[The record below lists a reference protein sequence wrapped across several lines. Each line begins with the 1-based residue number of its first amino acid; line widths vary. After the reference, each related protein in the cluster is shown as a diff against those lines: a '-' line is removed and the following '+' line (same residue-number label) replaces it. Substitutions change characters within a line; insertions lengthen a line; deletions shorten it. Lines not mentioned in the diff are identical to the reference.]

1 MTTLAGS
8 APPAGNLPVSDS
20 AIAADGSVARPG
32 QVFWGARPRPQP
44 TPRSAQEAGR
54 RNPLWV
60 RGPASRK
67 RQRGVTLMELLVA
80 MTLLSLLAIAVLFGF
95 RIGLNAMERSNA
107 RVIANRRVLGVERI
121 ITQQIAGFMPVKAD
135 CFSSPQSPPARLP
148 FFQGEAQTM
157 RFVSS
162 YSLDEASRGYPRILE
177 FQVVPGKDGEG
188 VRLVVNEFWY
198 TGPLSAGG
206 ACAGVINDPAAGA
219 PRMIF
224 RPVQVG
230 PTSFVLADKLAQ
242 CVFFFKEERQ
252 PPQSDIWVQRWIRPR
267 APNAIRIEMTPL
279 STDPS
284 RLEVPPIVAPV
295 RITRDP
301 MMQYTDWQQQ

>member
-1 MTTLAGS
+1 
-8 APPAGNLPVSDS
+8 
-20 AIAADGSVARPG
+20 
-32 QVFWGARPRPQP
+32 
-44 TPRSAQEAGR
+44 
-54 RNPLWV
+54 
-60 RGPASRK
+60 
-67 RQRGVTLMELLVA
+67 
-80 MTLLSLLAIAVLFGF
+80 MTLLSLLAVGVLFGF
-95 RIGLNAMERSNA
+95 RIGLNAMDRSNS
-107 RVIANRRVLGVERI
+107 RIIANRRVLGVERV
-121 ITQQIAGFMPVKAD
+121 ITQQIAGFIPVKAD
-135 CFSSPQSPPARLP
+135 CFTNPQSPPARLP

-177 FQVVPGKDGEG
+177 YQVIPGENGEG

-198 TGPLSAGG
+198 TGPLSAGSS
-206 ACAGVINDPAAGA
+206 CVGVVHDPAIGA

-230 PTSFVLADKLAQ
+230 QTSFVLADKLAQ
-242 CVFFFKEERQ
+242 CLFFFKERTGTSKARYMG
-252 PPQSDIWVQRWIRPR
+252 PALGRNRKLRD
-267 APNAIRIEMTPL
+267 AIRIEMTPL

-284 RLEVPPIVAPV
+284 RLEVPVIVAPV

>member
-1 MTTLAGS
+1 MKEPLYNCGAGFS
-8 APPAGNLPVSDS
+8 LPRAS
-20 AIAADGSVARPG
+20 
-32 QVFWGARPRPQP
+32 ARPRQAQPPAPLPQ
-44 TPRSAQEAGR
+44 
-54 RNPLWV
+54 
-60 RGPASRK
+60 K
-67 RQRGVTLMELLVA
+67 HQRGITLMELLVA
-80 MTLLSLLAIAVLFGF
+80 MTLLSLLAVAVLFGF

-107 RVIANRRVLGVERI
+107 RIIANRRVLGVERV
-121 ITQQIAGFMPVKAD
+121 ITQQIAGFIPVKAD
-135 CFSSPQSPPARLP
+135 CFTAPQGPPARLP

-177 FQVVPGKDGEG
+177 YQVIPGENGEG

-206 ACAGVINDPAAGA
+206 ACAGVINDPTVGA

-242 CVFFFKEERQ
+242 CVFSFKQERELPQ
-252 PPQSDIWVQRWIRPR
+252 PDIWVQQWVRPR
-267 APNAIRIEMTPL
+267 PPNAIRIDMTPL

-284 RLEVPPIVAPV
+284 RLEVPPIIMPV

-301 MMQYTDWQQQ
+301 MMQYSDWQP

>member
-1 MTTLAGS
+1 MNASMKT
-8 APPAGNLPVSDS
+8 
-20 AIAADGSVARPG
+20 
-32 QVFWGARPRPQP
+32 
-44 TPRSAQEAGR
+44 GR
-54 RNPLWV
+54 QQ
-60 RGPASRK
+60 
-67 RQRGVTLMELLVA
+67 QRGITLMELLVA
-80 MTLLSLLAIAVLFGF
+80 MTLLSVLAIAVLFGF
-95 RIGLNAMERSNA
+95 RIGLNAMDRSNA
-107 RVIANRRVLGVERI
+107 RMIANRRVLGVERV
-121 ITQQIAGFMPVKAD
+121 ITQQIAGFIPVKAD
-135 CFSSPQSPPARLP
+135 CFTNPQSPPARLP
-148 FFQGEAQTM
+148 FFQGEANTM

-177 FQVVPGKDGEG
+177 YQVIPGEDGAG

-206 ACAGVINDPAAGA
+206 SCAGVIHDPTIGA

-242 CVFFFKEERQ
+242 CAFFFKEERELPQ
-252 PPQSDIWVQRWIRPR
+252 PDIWVQSWVRPKPPR
-267 APNAIRIEMTPL
+267 AIRIEMTPL

-284 RLEVPPIVAPV
+284 RLEVPVIVAPM

-301 MMQYTDWQQQ
+301 MLQYTDWQ